1 VEGVAVSEF
10 DNAKRERFFTEDDYL
25 LFKKGI
31 NASIEFDKNLLATM
45 GADLDADDKRHVTW
59 RWGIASCQ
67 FERSIA
73 RYSAGE
79 SIPALALD
87 FLPVLASIE
96 ATALPHDYRTEPFY
110 LDELDTYAYAMWLLS
125 LCKLLRLDPLLPR
138 VAALFDVAKED
149 NRGKDALFE
158 ALLDKLGLPS
168 VPAKAMLKNLK
179 AHPLLLQAI
188 EAEPKKKS
196 LYVAEFLKKWYPA
209 MKATYWHDRH
219 RRVPQNFFGYW
230 AFEAGLVTLLW
241 DIDDSGYR
249 DLPFY
254 PKDLVD
260 YARQHP
266 DIDRAALG
274 GQADALTMRGVQ
286 AGEPCPREGYWQTPA
301 KVGSRQHFQLG
312 QVMPEAGGDFGAT
325 IWQWISE

>member
-1 VEGVAVSEF
+1 MTSFETT
-10 DNAKRERFFTEDDYL
+10 KRERFLEEGAYQEFVEGR
-25 LFKKGI
+25 KG
-31 NASIEFDKNLLATM
+31 SIAFDQNLLMTM
-45 GADLDADDKRHVTW
+45 LTELDLDDGRHVDW
-59 RWGIASCQ
+59 RWGIASSMLQ
-67 FERSIA
+67 LLIGRH
-73 RYSAGE
+73 SAGDAVP
-79 SIPALALD
+79 SLAPD
-87 FLPVLASIE
+87 FFPVLVAIE
-96 ATALPHDYRTEPFY
+96 GTALPHDYRTEPFY

-274 GQADALTMRGVQ
+274 GQADAPTMRGVK